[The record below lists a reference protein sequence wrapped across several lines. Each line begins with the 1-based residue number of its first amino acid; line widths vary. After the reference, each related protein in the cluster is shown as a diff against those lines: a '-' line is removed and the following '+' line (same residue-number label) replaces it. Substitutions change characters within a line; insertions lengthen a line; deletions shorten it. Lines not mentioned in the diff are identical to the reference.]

1 MSETITQEATLREHV
16 AEEVR
21 ALLGRRRMS
30 SVALARSIGK
40 SHTYVWRRL
49 NGETAFDLDDLQ
61 GIAKTLAVDVR
72 SLLPG
77 ETKSSHTL
85 APRPMARVGR
95 PRDNRPAG
103 RASGSSTP
111 IGQRRTARMA

>member
-1 MSETITQEATLREHV
+1 MSETVIESRTLRDHV

-49 NGETAFDLDDLQ
+49 SGETAFDLDDLQ
-61 GIAKTLAVDVR
+61 AIAATLGVSPG
-72 SLLPG
+72 SLLPRRG
-77 ETKSSHTL
+77 DTETSHRVL
-85 APRPMARVGR
+85 PNRQKRPADRR
-95 PRDNRPAG
+95 PIGRPAG
-103 RASGSSTP
+103 SVRP
-111 IGQRRTARMA
+111 NGQRRTSLFA